1 MTDKFVTAGVVAKQ
15 KIPLLDACRLIAAL
29 IVVMVHYEIIFG
41 HFVVYGALG
50 TTALSW
56 FFVLSGFILSY
67 TYPTLDT
74 AAHFKRF
81 YTHRVI
87 RIYPVYFMA
96 VVTSTL
102 FVTVNYLNMGE
113 AFFAEVHRPFEI
125 MYDLPQAKPES
136 FWWLAGLRH
145 LTFTQSISS
154 LETLNLVFN
163 GPLWSLV
170 LEVYFYLCF
179 PLLLFLLKSV
189 DTKLKI
195 AAAFVCAYVLQFALI
210 QLFLPDVEQYDV
222 MNLNTTVYTNPAI
235 RGIEFVVGM
244 LLFKAYRLRPQGGRH
259 DAFRLTP
266 VVMTTIVYLAVV
278 WFSENYVPYQYSRFF
293 VALPVVTYLVYAL
306 ATMNWHPAS
315 KAEKLCVTF
324 GGISYVLYCFHWP
337 LMEMI
342 QFVDLLPESFPFP
355 VHLLMLT
362 ILLLLFSWM
371 FYRYIETPIRKAMYR
386 YTESA
391 RG

>member
-1 MTDKFVTAGVVAKQ
+1 VSADKE

-67 TYPTLDT
+67 TYPSLDT
-74 AAHFKRF
+74 AAHYKRF
-81 YTHRVI
+81 YLHRVI

-96 VVTSTL
+96 VITSSL
-102 FVTVNYLNMGE
+102 FVSLAYLNMGE
-113 AFFAEVHRPFEI
+113 AFFGAVHRPYEI
-125 MYDLPQAKPES
+125 MYDLPQEKPEA
-136 FWWLAGLRH
+136 FWVMAALRH
-145 LTFTQSISS
+145 LTFTQSASS
-154 LETLNLVFN
+154 IETLNLVFN

-179 PLLLFLLKSV
+179 PLLLLLLRSI
-189 DTKLKI
+189 DTKVKI
-195 AAAFVCAYVLQFALI
+195 VAAFACAYLLQFALI
-210 QLFLPDVEQYDV
+210 QFFLPDVEQYDV
-222 MNLNTTVYTNPAI
+222 MNLNATVYTNPAI

-244 LLFKAYRLRPQGGRH
+244 LLFKAYRIRPRGGKY
-259 DAFRLTP
+259 DQFRLSPT
-266 VVMTTIVYLAVV
+266 VITTIVYLIVV
-278 WFSENYVPYQYSRFF
+278 WISEKYVPYQYSRFF
-293 VALPVVTYLVYAL
+293 VALPVVTFLVYAL
-306 ATMNWHPAS
+306 ATMNWHPARR
-315 KAEKLCVTF
+315 ADKLCVTF

-342 QFVDLLPESFPFP
+342 QFTNLLPDVLPFP
-355 VHLLMLT
+355 VRLPLLT
-362 ILLLLFSWM
+362 GILLTFSWLL
-371 FYRYIETPIRKAMYR
+371 YRFIETPIRRYLYR
-386 YTESA
+386 ATESA

>member
-1 MTDKFVTAGVVAKQ
+1 MAKE

-56 FFVLSGFILSY
+56 FFVLSGFILCY
-67 TYPTLDT
+67 TYPSLDS
-74 AAHFKRF
+74 AAQYKRF

-87 RIYPVYFMA
+87 RIYPVYFLA
-96 VVTSTL
+96 VIVSSL
-102 FVTVNYLNMGE
+102 FVSLNYLDMGE

-125 MYDLPQAKPES
+125 MYDLPQEKPES
-136 FWWLAGLRH
+136 FWWLAAVRH
-145 LTFTQSISS
+145 LTFTQSASS
-154 LETLNLVFN
+154 IETLNLVFN

-179 PLLLFLLKSV
+179 PLLLLLLRRV

-195 AAAFVCAYVLQFALI
+195 VAAFVFAWVLQFGLI
-210 QLFLPDVEQYDV
+210 QFFLPDVEQYDV

-244 LLFKAYRLRPQGGRH
+244 LLFKAYQLRQQGGRH
-259 DAFRLTP
+259 DEFRLLPT
-266 VVMTTIVYLAVV
+266 VLITIVYLIVI
-278 WFSENYVPYQYSRFF
+278 WISEKFVPYQYSRFF
-293 VALPVVTYLVYAL
+293 VALPVVTCLVYAL
-306 ATMNWHPAS
+306 ATMNWHPERRAD
-315 KAEKLCVTF
+315 KLCVTF
-324 GGISYVLYCFHWP
+324 GGISYVLYCLHWP

-342 QFVDLLPESFPFP
+342 QFVDLLPENFPFP

-362 ILLLLFSWM
+362 ALLITVSWLL
-371 FYRYIETPIRKAMYR
+371 YRFIETPIRKALYR
-386 YTESA
+386 ITES

>member
-1 MTDKFVTAGVVAKQ
+1 MSNSKQ

-67 TYPTLDT
+67 TYPSLDSI
-74 AAHFKRF
+74 AQYKRF

-96 VVTSTL
+96 VITSSV
-102 FVTVNYLNMGE
+102 FVSVGYLNLGE

-125 MYDLPQAKPES
+125 MYDLPSEKPES
-136 FWWLAGLRH
+136 FWWMAGLRH

-154 LETLNLVFN
+154 IETLNLVFN

-179 PLLLFLLKSV
+179 PLLLILLRNI

-195 AAAFVCAYVLQFALI
+195 ALAFVSAYLLQFLLI
-210 QLFLPDVEQYDV
+210 QWFLPDVEQYDV

-244 LLFKAYRLRPQGGRH
+244 LLFKAYALRPQGGKY
-259 DAFRLTP
+259 DEFRLWPT
-266 VVMTTIVYLAVV
+266 VITTIVYLLVV
-278 WFSENYVPYQYSRFF
+278 WISEKFVPYQYSRFF
-293 VALPVVTYLVYAL
+293 VGLPVVTYLVYAL
-306 ATMNWHPAS
+306 ATMNWYPTA
-315 KAEKLCVTF
+315 KIDKLCVVF

-337 LMEMI
+337 LMEII
-342 QFVDLLPESFPFP
+342 QFFDLIPESIPFP
-355 VHLLMLT
+355 LHLPILT
-362 ILLLLFSWM
+362 IVLLLFSWLL
-371 FYRYIETPIRKAMYR
+371 YRFIETPVRKTMYR
-386 YTESA
+386 YSGSA
-391 RG
+391 KA

>member
-1 MTDKFVTAGVVAKQ
+1 MSSTKQ

-67 TYPTLDT
+67 TYPSLDT
-74 AAHFKRF
+74 VAQYKRF
-81 YTHRVI
+81 YSHRVI

-96 VVTSTL
+96 VIVSSV
-102 FVTVNYLNMGE
+102 FVSVGYLNLGE

-125 MYDLPQAKPES
+125 MYDLPQDKPES
-136 FWWLAGLRH
+136 FWWMASLRH
-145 LTFTQSISS
+145 LTFTQSVSS
-154 LETLNLVFN
+154 IETLNLVFN

-179 PLLLFLLKSV
+179 PLLLVLLRGIDTKVKIAIAFVSAYLLQFLL
-189 DTKLKI
+189 
-195 AAAFVCAYVLQFALI
+195 I
-210 QLFLPDVEQYDV
+210 QWFLPDVEQYDV

-244 LLFKAYRLRPQGGRH
+244 LLFKAYALRPQGGKY
-259 DAFRLTP
+259 DEFRLSPTII
-266 VVMTTIVYLAVV
+266 TTLLYLLVV
-278 WFSENYVPYQYSRFF
+278 WVSEKFVPYQYSRFF
-293 VALPVVTYLVYAL
+293 VGLPVVTYLVYAL
-306 ATMNWHPAS
+306 ATMNWYPS
-315 KAEKLCVTF
+315 KNIDKLCVVF

-337 LMEMI
+337 LMEII
-342 QFVDLLPESFPFP
+342 QFFDLLPESIPFP
-355 VHLLMLT
+355 LHLPLLT
-362 ILLLLFSWM
+362 IVLLLFSWVL
-371 FYRYIETPIRKAMYR
+371 YRFIETPVRKAMYR
-386 YTESA
+386 FSESA
-391 RG
+391 KT